1 MGECDGLI
9 SDSPNVV
16 LAIQVADCLPIF
28 LIAPDV
34 SAIGLI
40 HAGWRGT
47 VAGIALEAV
56 CKLKEDFGVDPGSLS
71 CFIGP
76 SIHTCCYTV
85 GREVM
90 DKFQTDHL
98 TESEPSEPNLYNL
111 DLISANSAQ
120 LREAGVAAEKITFD
134 KRCTHCSE
142 SGLHSYRR
150 HGDRAGRNVCFLN
163 LKWV

>member
-1 MGECDGLI
+1 M
-9 SDSPNVV
+9 V

-34 SAIGLI
+34 SAIGLV
-40 HAGWRGT
+40 HAVWRGT
-47 VAGIALEAV
+47 VAGITREAV
-56 CKLKEDFGVDPGSLS
+56 RKLKEVFGVDPRSLS

-98 TESEPSEPNLYNL
+98 TESEPNLYNL

-120 LREAGVAAEKITFD
+120 LSAAGVVAEKVTVD
-134 KRCTHCSE
+134 KRCSYCSE
-142 SGLHSYRR
+142 SVSYT
-150 HGDRAGRNVCFLN
+150 HLT
-163 LKWV
+163 LTT

>member
-9 SDSPNVV
+9 SDSPHVV
-16 LAIQVADCLPIF
+16 LAMQVADCLPIF
-28 LIAPDV
+28 VIAPDA
-34 SAIGLI
+34 SAIGLV

-47 VAGIALEAV
+47 VAGIAGEAV
-56 CKLKEDFGVDPGSLS
+56 RKLKENFGVDPGSLS

-98 TESEPSEPNLYNL
+98 TENGPNHYNL

-120 LREAGVAAEKITFD
+120 LSEAGVASEKITVD
-134 KRCTHCSE
+134 KRCTYCSE

>member
-1 MGECDGLI
+1 M
-9 SDSPNVV
+9 V

-28 LIAPDV
+28 LIAPNV
-34 SAIGLI
+34 SAIGLV

-47 VAGIALEAV
+47 VAGIAGEAV
-56 CKLKEDFGVDPGSLS
+56 RKLKEDFGVDPGSLS

-98 TESEPSEPNLYNL
+98 TENGPNRYNL

-120 LREAGVAAEKITFD
+120 LSEAGVAAEKITVD

>member
-1 MGECDGLI
+1 M
-9 SDSPNVV
+9 V

-34 SAIGLI
+34 SAIGLV

-47 VAGIALEAV
+47 VASIAREAV
-56 CKLKEDFGVDPGSLS
+56 RKLKEDFDVDPGSLS

-90 DKFQTDHL
+90 DKFQPDHL
-98 TESEPSEPNLYNL
+98 TENEPNHYNL

-120 LREAGVAAEKITFD
+120 LSEAGVAAEKLPLINDVHT
-134 KRCTHCSE
+134 
-142 SGLHSYRR
+142 
-150 HGDRAGRNVCFLN
+150 VLN
-163 LKWV
+163 PGCIPTADTVTVRDGMSAFST

>member
-28 LIAPDV
+28 LVAPDV
-34 SAIGLI
+34 SAIGLV

-85 GREVM
+85 EREVM

-98 TESEPSEPNLYNL
+98 TENGSNCYNL

-120 LREAGVAAEKITFD
+120 LSEAGVATEKITVD

-150 HGDRAGRNVCFLN
+150 HSDRAGRNVCFLN